1 MTLVRHITRPHHVE
15 AILKSGELL
24 QELCH
29 SGTANLHYWDKQL
42 QKAQGGRLLW
52 LTEEGFA
59 SNSQQPGVEHR
70 AFHFDAENTPGLYR
84 WEYVRLAGMNKGKK
98 EEAAILNMEITAK
111 AHGDNPMKWWVAKKP
126 VSLKHCINLD
136 NLELCVG
143 RTDLTANQIVAN
155 TKQLVSQ
162 VTNPTLKQVYEQQ
175 GGLNEAGLLNYL
187 NTLGY
192 RIEEEA

>member
-15 AILKSGELL
+15 AILKSGEIL
-24 QELCH
+24 QEMCH
-29 SGTANLHYWDKQL
+29 SGTQNIDWAFRELL
-42 QKAQGGRLLW
+42 KAQGGRLVW
-52 LTEEGFA
+52 FTEEGFA

-84 WEYVRLAGMNKGKK
+84 WEYVRQAAMNKGKK
-98 EEAAILNMEITAK
+98 AEVAVLHMELTAQ

-143 RTDLTANQIVAN
+143 RTDLTADEIVENAVELKKN
-155 TKQLVSQ
+155 
-162 VTNPTLKQVYEQQ
+162 VTNKNLRQLYDTHQTDS
-175 GGLNEAGLLNYL
+175 AGLYQQLLLY
-187 NTLGY
+187 GY
-192 RIEEEA
+192 KRREEA